1 LFNFPESYERLENIV
16 KSYPA
21 DKFNLLEAHTMFSTQ
36 SNDSKGALTIKAHS
50 YPPAD
55 VFINVMNFSTG
66 ELNFNSHFK
75 NEDISLR
82 SGFFGFKY
90 KRTSRPVFSNFIEVV
105 SRLKVLTTLK

>member
-1 LFNFPESYERLENIV
+1 
-16 KSYPA
+16 
-21 DKFNLLEAHTMFSTQ
+21 MFSTQ

-55 VFINVMNFSTG
+55 VFINVMNFPTG

-82 SGFFGFKY
+82 SGLNATEVTAYQYLGMTKIAGALNMLPTTILNKSITNDSTQEAIKIY
-90 KRTSRPVFSNFIEVV
+90 KADRDYQDFIVIFP
-105 SRLKVLTTLK
+105 R

>member
-1 LFNFPESYERLENIV
+1 
-16 KSYPA
+16 
-21 DKFNLLEAHTMFSTQ
+21 MFSTQ

-75 NEDISLR
+75 NEDISL
-82 SGFFGFKY
+82 
-90 KRTSRPVFSNFIEVV
+90 PVFSNFIEVV
-105 SRLKVLTTLK
+105 SRLKVLTTLKENLPLSLLIRKLR